1 MTPAEKNA
9 ALKKIVKPSVRT
21 EVPSDVTPTVK
32 PTPEVKDFVWY
43 LKNVC
48 GGQDKYEFSTHDEAY
63 KFGWAL
69 REKHGDK
76 IRVEIAVETVRVF
89 AA

>member
-1 MTPAEKNA
+1 MDTPQKNTVRPSIRNA
-9 ALKKIVKPSVRT
+9 AVNAPKAQNTTAPV
-21 EVPSDVTPTVK
+21 E
-32 PTPEVKDFVWY
+32 KDFVWY

-48 GGQDKYEFSTHDEAY
+48 GGQDKYEFATHDEAY

-69 REKHGDK
+69 RDKHGSK

-89 AA
+89 AV